1 MLVFIE
7 IYTGSEKKKIDIPFG
22 SITLVVIYH
31 FMGLICVHVTINT
44 FVKVF

>member
-7 IYTGSEKKKIDIPFG
+7 IYTGSEKKKIDILYG
-22 SITLVVIYH
+22 RIVVIYH